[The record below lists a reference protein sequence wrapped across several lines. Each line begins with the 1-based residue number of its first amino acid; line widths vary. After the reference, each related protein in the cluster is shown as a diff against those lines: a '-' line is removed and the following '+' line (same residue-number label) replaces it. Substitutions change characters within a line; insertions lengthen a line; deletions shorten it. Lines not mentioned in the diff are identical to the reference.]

1 MRVLLPATSR
11 AVSLLAALLLVPAAL
26 AAPSVALHPLIIVGG
41 EGVET
46 NPYSALLAP
55 ALERHGIHPVHPERV
70 REFLAKHDG
79 SCQDLACLGALAKAA
94 GADRVL
100 VVSVAPYTPQ
110 AIVSARL
117 VNASGLE
124 VTSVAGH
131 EYPKGGHPLKVV
143 LKDALN
149 DFLGGFPFD
158 APDPKVPEPIHTAV
172 VQPKVT
178 PPVSPVVVAPPA
190 TAPVPAP
197 ASPKSSGHPILRTA
211 SYITA
216 GLGVLA
222 LAGSATVALASRSD
236 RARLEQ
242 MLDAN
247 GARPPTREAAA
258 LDSELASRSRL
269 TNLLLIS
276 GGAALAAGAALFF
289 VSRPSN
295 VPTVALSVG
304 PDGGGAF
311 VSGRF

>member
-1 MRVLLPATSR
+1 MRVLLPAMSR
-11 AVSLLAALLLVPAAL
+11 AVLLLAALLLVPAAL

-41 EGVET
+41 EGAET
-46 NPYSALLAP
+46 SPYSALLAP

-79 SCQDLACLGALAKAA
+79 QCQDLACLGALAKAA
-94 GADRVL
+94 EADRVL
-100 VVSVAPYTPQ
+100 VVSVAPYTPR
-110 AIVSARL
+110 AIVSARM
-117 VNASGLE
+117 VSASGLE

-131 EYPKGGHPLKVV
+131 EYAKGGHPSKVV
-143 LKDALN
+143 LKEALD
-149 DFLGGFPFD
+149 DFLSAFPFD
-158 APDPKVPEPIHTAV
+158 APEPKAPEPVHVAM
-172 VQPKVT
+172 QPKVA
-178 PPVSPVVVAPPA
+178 PHPDPAPVAPPI
-190 TAPVPAP
+190 TAPAP
-197 ASPKSSGHPILRTA
+197 AITSTQSSGHPILRTA
-211 SYITA
+211 SYVTA

-247 GARPPTREAAA
+247 GARPPTSEAAA
-258 LDSELASRSRL
+258 LDTELASRSRL

-276 GGAALAAGAALFF
+276 GGAAVAAGAALFF
-289 VSRPSN
+289 LSRPTSA
-295 VPTVALSVG
+295 PTVALSVG